1 MDWRKMAACRGMDPE
16 QWFPLGDG
24 AQARAVCARCPVAD
38 QCLAWA
44 VQVGADHGIFGGLDA
59 DDRRALRL
67 ANR

>member
-16 QWFPLGDG
+16 LWFPLGDG
-24 AQARAVCARCPVAD
+24 AQARAVCAGCPVAD

-44 VQVGADHGIFGGLDA
+44 VAIGADDGIFGGLDA

-67 ANR
+67 ADR

>member
-16 QWFPLGDG
+16 LWFPLGDG
-24 AQARAVCARCPVAD
+24 AQARTVCAGCPVAD

-44 VQVGADHGIFGGLDA
+44 VAIGADDGIFGGLDA

-67 ANR
+67 ADR